1 MGKIEITVK
10 TKILNFVRKYVFYL
24 ILLNLILLG
33 VSLFL
38 YFDTMHGKLS
48 KNSND
53 WSNFGS
59 YIGGIVGT
67 ILSWINLL
75 ILIILTY
82 QTKEQQNH
90 EWITSIRINKY
101 HDLINALKD
110 NTNPQQY
117 FIDKNLDDDFFLFD
131 DNYDTLM
138 QIQRLLR
145 EEYTIETK
153 DELLK
158 FLKAIIK
165 SEKNIVKEFIQNTK
179 AGAKKNKPF
188 STHV

>member
-1 MGKIEITVK
+1 MSKIEITVK
-10 TKILNFVRKYVFYL
+10 AKILNFVRKYVFYL
-24 ILLNLILLG
+24 ISLGLILLV

-38 YFDTMHGKLS
+38 YFATMPGKLS

-59 YIGGIVGT
+59 YIGGIIGT
-67 ILSWINLL
+67 ILSGINLL

-90 EWITSIRINKY
+90 EWITSLRINKY
-101 HDLINALKD
+101 HDLINVLKD
-110 NTNPQQY
+110 STNPQQY

-131 DNYDTLM
+131 DNYDALM
-138 QIQRLLR
+138 EIQRLLR
-145 EEYTIETK
+145 EEYTIEVK

-165 SEKNIVKEFIQNTK
+165 NEKDVVEEFVSK
-179 AGAKKNKPF
+179 YKN
-188 STHV
+188 SS

>member
-101 HDLINALKD
+101 HDLVTALKD
-110 NTNPQQY
+110 NENPQRY
-117 FIDKNLDDDFFLFD
+117 FTDKNLDDDFFLFD
-131 DNYDTLM
+131 DNYNTLM
-138 QIQRLLR
+138 TIQRLLQ
-145 EEYTIETK
+145 EEYRNETK

-165 SEKNIVKEFIQNTK
+165 NEKTVIEKIVSKYK
-179 AGAKKNKPF
+179 SP
-188 STHV
+188 S

>member
-165 SEKNIVKEFIQNTK
+165 SEKNIVKEFISK
-179 AGAKKNKPF
+179 YK
-188 STHV
+188 SRC

>member
-1 MGKIEITVK
+1 MAQIEITIN
-10 TKILNFVRKYVFYL
+10 TKILSFVRKYVFHL
-24 ILLNLILLG
+24 FLLSVILLA

-38 YFDTMHGKLS
+38 YFYTIHGKLS

-67 ILSWINLL
+67 ILSGINLL
-75 ILIILTY
+75 ILIILTF

-90 EWITSIRINKY
+90 EWITSIRIKKY

-110 NTNPQQY
+110 NTNAQQY
-117 FIDKNLDDDFFLFD
+117 FCQNNLDDDFFLSND
-131 DNYDTLM
+131 SYHVLM
-138 QIQRLLR
+138 ELQRLLR
-145 EEYTIETK
+145 EEFKIETK
-153 DELLK
+153 DELSK

-165 SEKNIVKEFIQNTK
+165 NEKNVIREFILK
-179 AGAKKNKPF
+179 YKC
-188 STHV
+188 SC